1 MSELDVELSR
11 TVADRVARRR
21 GVRLER
27 TTTGTM
33 LAAWALLLTAVVVVL
48 VR

>member
-11 TVADRVARRR
+11 TVAHHVARRR
-21 GVRLER
+21 GDRIAR

-33 LAAWALLLTAVVVVL
+33 LADGLLLLAAAVILL